1 MTPQELAIYEAH
13 DHEPR
18 FGKFAG
24 TCCMESLDSIERA
37 RKTPDVKAWTLFDL
51 DLVR

>member
-1 MTPQELAIYEAH
+1 MTPEELAIYEAH
-13 DHEPR
+13 DHDPK

-24 TCCMESLDSIERA
+24 TCCMESLDSIENSRGSS
-37 RKTPDVKAWTLFDL
+37 KPQPWTLFDM